1 MTKTKYRQLLN
12 QSIRAKRWNENS
24 TVRQLVCMP
33 REKFRMYLES
43 QFTDE
48 MTWDNFGTY
57 WYLKFRTPLKTA
69 KDEYQL
75 ITLFHY
81 SNIYPHEIIRAKEN
95 PVRLPNR
102 EDNNIK

>member
-1 MTKTKYRQLLN
+1 MEKLKLRYRQLLN
-12 QSIRAKRWNENS
+12 DSIKSQRWNKNS
-24 TVRQLVCMP
+24 TVRQLVCLN

-69 KDEYQL
+69 KDETELVQL
-75 ITLFHY
+75 FNFL
-81 SNIYPHEIIRAKEN
+81 NIYPHERTNQQTRHIRPIE
-95 PVRLPNR
+95 P
-102 EDNNIK
+102 IKSN